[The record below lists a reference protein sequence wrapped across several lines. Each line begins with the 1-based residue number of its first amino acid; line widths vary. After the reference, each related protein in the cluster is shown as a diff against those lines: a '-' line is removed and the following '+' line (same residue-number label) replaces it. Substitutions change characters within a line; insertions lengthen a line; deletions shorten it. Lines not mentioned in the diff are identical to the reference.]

1 MSFVIV
7 VRPDQLTQLRDR
19 FPADMVLA
27 RNNIASRLQTDGQA
41 LVTSMLGRWKTGRLV
56 STLKTRVFGN
66 SVVLMI
72 GRGLKYTRAVFSGS
86 PQHTIT
92 AKKRGGALSWSRF
105 GQRFAYASVVHP
117 GQPARTDILNA
128 LKALMVKITKEEVKA
143 IIQVRSFG

>member
-1 MSFVIV
+1 MSFIIV

-19 FPADMVLA
+19 FPRDMALA

-41 LVTSMLGRWKTGRLV
+41 LVTSMLGRWKTGQLA

-72 GRGLKYTRAVFSGS
+72 GRGLKYAKSVFSGA
-86 PQHTIT
+86 PRHTIT
-92 AKKRGGALSWSRF
+92 SRKRGGALSWTRF
-105 GQRFAYASVVHP
+105 GRRFAFASVDHP
-117 GQPARTDILNA
+117 GQPARTDILQA
-128 LKALMVKITKEEVKA
+128 LQALMIKVTKEEVRA

>member
-19 FPADMVLA
+19 FPRDMALA

-41 LVTSMLGRWKTGRLV
+41 LVMAMLGRWKTGQLA

-72 GRGLKYTRAVFSGS
+72 GRGLKYAKSVFSGA
-86 PQHTIT
+86 PRHTIP
-92 AKKRGGALSWSRF
+92 ARKGSALSWTRF
-105 GQRFAYASVVHP
+105 GRRFAFASVDHP
-117 GQPARTDILNA
+117 GQPARTDILQA
-128 LKALMVKITKEEVKA
+128 LQKLMIKVTKEEVRA